1 MAISL
6 SLGRFVVRK
15 QTIGRF
21 YWDDCTHG
29 FAAIVLIVFSVI
41 CSKLYPL
48 IQEIGLYA
56 AHEGPKPSSAALER
70 FIRFEFAAILLF
82 YVVIYTVKAT
92 FLLFYRQ
99 LFGVNRM
106 FTRYWW
112 GVTIYTVV
120 CFLAS
125 FLTAFWTCETP
136 GQLFALCKF
145 TETMEEIC

>member
-1 MAISL
+1 MWTFTGAATLL

-15 QTIGRF
+15 QTIGNF
-21 YWDDCTHG
+21 FCDDFTHG
-29 FAAIVLIVFSVI
+29 FAAIVLIAFSVI

-48 IQEIGLYA
+48 TQELGLYEA
-56 AHEGPKPSSAALER
+56 QERPKPSSAALER
-70 FIRFEFAAILLF
+70 FLRFEFAAILLF

-112 GVTIYTVV
+112 GVTIYTVI
-120 CFLAS
+120 CCLAS
-125 FLTAFWTCETP
+125 FLSAFWTCETP
-136 GQLFALCKF
+136 SRLFVLCKC
-145 TETMEEIC
+145 T